1 MLNEITPVL
10 GFDGLHRSGKGTQIA
25 LLAEDYSLSGRPY
38 RIVRGDGTRKGLGK
52 TPDDPISQWWQENY
66 STFFSKNRT
75 SEENKYLSDLVFSRL
90 MHEAQEVRQVLDND
104 SEGKGI
110 LFMDRTFISHW
121 FVKRQQDSSISLEQ
135 AIKLTC
141 PENGRTVNILI
152 PNISYVFYVPKEELI
167 RRVSESTDSPEKKEF
182 RLKNISIYFDEFER
196 LIDDIPSSLNDKK
209 ILILDGNRLP
219 EEIHREILA
228 TSRGI

>member
-1 MLNEITPVL
+1 
-10 GFDGLHRSGKGTQIA
+10 
-25 LLAEDYSLSGRPY
+25 
-38 RIVRGDGTRKGLGK
+38 
-52 TPDDPISQWWQENY
+52 
-66 STFFSKNRT
+66 
-75 SEENKYLSDLVFSRL
+75 

-135 AIKLTC
+135 AIKLTY

-167 RRVSESTDSPEKKEF
+167 RRVSESTDSPEKK
-182 RLKNISIYFDEFER
+182 
-196 LIDDIPSSLNDKK
+196 SSD
-209 ILILDGNRLP
+209 
-219 EEIHREILA
+219 
-228 TSRGI
+228 